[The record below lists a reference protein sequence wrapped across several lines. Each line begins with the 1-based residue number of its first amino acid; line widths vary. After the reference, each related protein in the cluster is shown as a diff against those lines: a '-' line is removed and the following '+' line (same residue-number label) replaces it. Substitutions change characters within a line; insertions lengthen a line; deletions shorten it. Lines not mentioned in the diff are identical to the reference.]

1 MNLNS
6 LNWMIQYKELAEF
19 FIRVIRMLP
28 KNKLKL
34 SELCHL
40 YFLKIHVQKPIHL
53 NKISPK
59 TDFSPYQ
66 NFLIWH
72 FQLIICGFYAQQN
85 TLFLAP
91 FLYQSNNYH
100 SVTFHKPSNAA
111 PVSLSYNLLHI
122 SNGSKVYMMY
132 STTPRFSILL
142 FENWKSFNLQCLSLT
157 FFCIIS

>member
-6 LNWMIQYKELAEF
+6 LNYMIQYKELAEF

-40 YFLKIHVQKPIHL
+40 YFLKIHVQKLIHL

-66 NFLIWH
+66 NFLI
-72 FQLIICGFYAQQN
+72 
-85 TLFLAP
+85 
-91 FLYQSNNYH
+91 
-100 SVTFHKPSNAA
+100 
-111 PVSLSYNLLHI
+111 
-122 SNGSKVYMMY
+122 
-132 STTPRFSILL
+132 
-142 FENWKSFNLQCLSLT
+142 
-157 FFCIIS
+157 